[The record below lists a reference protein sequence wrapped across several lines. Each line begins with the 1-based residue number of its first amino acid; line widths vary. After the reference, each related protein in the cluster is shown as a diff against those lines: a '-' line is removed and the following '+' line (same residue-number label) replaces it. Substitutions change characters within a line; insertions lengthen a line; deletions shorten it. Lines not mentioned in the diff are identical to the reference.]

1 MNSIALAAKYQ
12 PLLDEIFKLSALTA
26 DLEADKVKFDGV
38 KTVKIMKI
46 QVPALGAYSRNSG
59 FTSGDVTVSW
69 QDWELSQDR
78 GRSFDIDAV
87 DNEETMDMT
96 FGAACNEF
104 IRTKV
109 APQIDTYRFAALA
122 STKNIST
129 ATGSLTTGANVIS
142 ALRAA
147 NTKMDNDE
155 VPKEGRILYITIAA
169 KGLIDDLDLTKS
181 KAVMERFA
189 KVVEVPSSRFFTKSQ
204 YNSTTQEI
212 EKASGATD
220 INFLIVA
227 PSAVQATAKHQK
239 LRIFL
244 ADGDEGTGAN
254 KNQKKDAHEFQYRI
268 VHDINVY
275 ENKAAGIYCPSVAA
289 TTSGS

>member
-59 FTSGDVTVSW
+59 FTSGDVTVTW
-69 QDWELSQDR
+69 EDWELSQDR

-122 STKNIST
+122 STQNIST

-275 ENKAAGIYCPSVAA
+275 ANKAAGIYCHSVAA

>member
-1 MNSIALAAKYQ
+1 MNSIALATKYQ

-46 QVPALGAYSRNSG
+46 KVPALGAYSRNSG
-59 FTSGDVTVSW
+59 FTSGDVEVTW

-147 NTKMDNDE
+147 NTQMDNDE
-155 VPKEGRILYITIAA
+155 VPKEGRILYITITA

-181 KAVMERFA
+181 KAVMEKFA

-275 ENKAAGIYCPSVAA
+275 ENKAAGIYCHSVAA

>member
-46 QVPALGAYSRNSG
+46 KVPALGAYSRNSG
-59 FTSGDVTVSW
+59 FTSGDVEVTW

-87 DNEETMDMT
+87 YNEETMDMT

-147 NTKMDNDE
+147 NTQMDNDE
-155 VPKEGRILYITIAA
+155 VPKEGRILYITITA

-189 KVVEVPSSRFFTKSQ
+189 KVVEVPSSRFFTKAQ
-204 YNSTTQEI
+204 YNSTSQEI
-212 EKASGATD
+212 EKATGASD

-275 ENKAAGIYCPSVAA
+275 ENKTAGIYCHSVG
-289 TTSGS
+289 SGS

>member
-1 MNSIALAAKYQ
+1 MNSIALATKYQ

-46 QVPALGAYSRNSG
+46 VVPALGEYSRNSG
-59 FTSGDVTVSW
+59 FTSGDVEVTW

-109 APQIDTYRFAALA
+109 APQVDTYRFAALA

-129 ATGSLTTGANVIS
+129 ATGSLNTGANVIS

-189 KVVEVPSSRFFTKSQ
+189 KVVEVPSSRFFTKAQ
-204 YNSTTQEI
+204 YNSTSQEI

-275 ENKAAGIYCPSVAA
+275 ENKAAGIYCHSVAA

>member
-46 QVPALGAYSRNSG
+46 KVPALGAYSRNSG
-59 FTSGDVTVSW
+59 FTSGDVEVTW

-142 ALRAA
+142 ALRVA
-147 NTKMDNDE
+147 NTQMDNDE
-155 VPKEGRILYITIAA
+155 VPKEGRILYITITA

-181 KAVMERFA
+181 KAVMEKFA
-189 KVVEVPSSRFFTKSQ
+189 KVVEVPSSRFFTKAQ
-204 YNSTTQEI
+204 YNSTSQEI

-275 ENKAAGIYCPSVAA
+275 ENKAAGIYCHSVG
-289 TTSGS
+289 SGS

>member
-46 QVPALGAYSRNSG
+46 QVPALGVYSRNSG
-59 FTSGDVTVSW
+59 FTSGDVTVTW
-69 QDWELSQDR
+69 EDWELSQDR

-275 ENKAAGIYCPSVAA
+275 ENKVAGIYCHSVAA
-289 TTSGS
+289 TSSGS

>member
-46 QVPALGAYSRNSG
+46 KVPALGAYSRNSG
-59 FTSGDVTVSW
+59 FTSGDVEVTW

-122 STKNIST
+122 STRNIST

-254 KNQKKDAHEFQYRI
+254 KNQNKDAHEFQYRI

-275 ENKAAGIYCPSVAA
+275 ENKAAGIYCHSVAA
-289 TTSGS
+289 TASGS

>member
-46 QVPALGAYSRNSG
+46 KVPALGAYSRNSG
-59 FTSGDVTVSW
+59 FTSGDVEVTW

-109 APQIDTYRFAALA
+109 VPQIDTYRFAALA

-147 NTKMDNDE
+147 NTQMDNDE
-155 VPKEGRILYITIAA
+155 VPKEGRILYITITA

-181 KAVMERFA
+181 KAVMEKFA
-189 KVVEVPSSRFFTKSQ
+189 KVVEVPSSRFFTKAQ
-204 YNSTTQEI
+204 YNSTSQEI

-275 ENKAAGIYCPSVAA
+275 ENKTAGIYCHSVG
-289 TTSGS
+289 SGS

>member
-59 FTSGDVTVSW
+59 FTSGDVTVTW
-69 QDWELSQDR
+69 EDWELSQDR

-244 ADGDEGTGAN
+244 ADGDEGTGVN

-275 ENKAAGIYCPSVAA
+275 ANKAAGIYCHSVAA

>member
-1 MNSIALAAKYQ
+1 MNSIALATKYQ

-26 DLEADKVKFDGV
+26 DLESDKVKFDGV
-38 KTVKIMKI
+38 HTVKIMKI
-46 QVPALGAYSRNSG
+46 KVPALGKYTRNSG
-59 FTSGDVTVSW
+59 FTSGDVEVTW
-69 QDWELSQDR
+69 QDWELTQDR
-78 GRSFDIDAV
+78 GRSFDIDSV

-109 APQIDTYRFAALA
+109 APQIDTYRFSTLASKEGISSASGALESGADVIAALR
-122 STKNIST
+122 T
-129 ATGSLTTGANVIS
+129 ATQT
-142 ALRAA
+142 
-147 NTKMDNDE
+147 MDNDE
-155 VPKEGRILYITIAA
+155 VPKEGRILYITYEA
-169 KGLIDDLDLTKS
+169 KGFVDDLDLTKS
-181 KAVMERFA
+181 KAVMSRFA
-189 KVVEVPSSRFFTKSQ
+189 KVIEVPTTRFYTNSQ
-204 YNSTTQEI
+204 YNTTTEEI
-212 EKASGATD
+212 ERSSTSKD

-275 ENKAAGIYCPSVAA
+275 ENKVAGIYCHHAA
-289 TTSGS
+289 

>member
-59 FTSGDVTVSW
+59 FTSGDVTVTW
-69 QDWELSQDR
+69 EDWELSQDR

-275 ENKAAGIYCPSVAA
+275 ENKVAGIYCHSVAA
-289 TTSGS
+289 TSSGS

>member
-1 MNSIALAAKYQ
+1 MNSIALATKYQ

-46 QVPALGAYSRNSG
+46 KVPALGAYSRNSG
-59 FTSGDVTVSW
+59 FTSGDVEVTW

-147 NTKMDNDE
+147 NTQMDNDE
-155 VPKEGRILYITIAA
+155 VPKEGRILYITITA

-181 KAVMERFA
+181 KAVMEKFA
-189 KVVEVPSSRFFTKSQ
+189 KVVEVPSSRFFTKAQ
-204 YNSTTQEI
+204 YNSTSQEI

-275 ENKAAGIYCPSVAA
+275 ENKTAGIYCHSVG
-289 TTSGS
+289 SGS

>member
-46 QVPALGAYSRNSG
+46 KVPALGAYSRNSG
-59 FTSGDVTVSW
+59 FTSGDVEVTW

-147 NTKMDNDE
+147 NTQMDNDE
-155 VPKEGRILYITIAA
+155 VPKEGRILYITITA

-181 KAVMERFA
+181 KAVMEKFA
-189 KVVEVPSSRFFTKSQ
+189 KVVEVPSSRFFTKAQ
-204 YNSTTQEI
+204 YNSTSQEI

-275 ENKAAGIYCPSVAA
+275 ENKTAGIYCHSVG
-289 TTSGS
+289 SGS

>member
-12 PLLDEIFKLSALTA
+12 PLLDEIFRLSALTA

-46 QVPALGAYSRNSG
+46 KVPALGAYSRNSG
-59 FTSGDVTVSW
+59 FTSGDVEVTW

-212 EKASGATD
+212 EKASGASD

-275 ENKAAGIYCPSVAA
+275 ENKAAGIYCHSVAA
-289 TTSGS
+289 AASGS

>member
-46 QVPALGAYSRNSG
+46 KVPALGAYSRNSG
-59 FTSGDVTVSW
+59 FTSGDVEVTW

-275 ENKAAGIYCPSVAA
+275 ENKAAGIYCHSVAA

>member
-46 QVPALGAYSRNSG
+46 KVPALGAYSRNSG
-59 FTSGDVTVSW
+59 FTSGDVEVTW

-122 STKNIST
+122 STRNIST

-189 KVVEVPSSRFFTKSQ
+189 KVVEVPSSRFFTKAQ
-204 YNSTTQEI
+204 YNSTSQEI

-275 ENKAAGIYCPSVAA
+275 ENKAAGIYCHSVAA

>member
-275 ENKAAGIYCPSVAA
+275 ENKAAGIYCHSVAA

>member
-1 MNSIALAAKYQ
+1 MNSIALATKYQ

-46 QVPALGAYSRNSG
+46 KVPALGAYSRNSG
-59 FTSGDVTVSW
+59 FTSGDVEVTW

-122 STKNIST
+122 STRNIST

-147 NTKMDNDE
+147 NTQMDNDE
-155 VPKEGRILYITIAA
+155 VPKEGRILYITITA

-181 KAVMERFA
+181 KAVMEKFA
-189 KVVEVPSSRFFTKSQ
+189 KVVEVPSSRFFTKAQ
-204 YNSTTQEI
+204 YNSTSQEI
-212 EKASGATD
+212 EKASGAAD

-275 ENKAAGIYCPSVAA
+275 ENKAAGIYCHSVAA
-289 TTSGS
+289 TASGS

>member
-1 MNSIALAAKYQ
+1 MNSIALATKYQ

-46 QVPALGAYSRNSG
+46 KVPALGAYSRNSG
-59 FTSGDVTVSW
+59 FTSGDVEVTW

-96 FGAACNEF
+96 FGAACSEF

-275 ENKAAGIYCPSVAA
+275 ENKAAGIYCHSVAA